1 MKFLKHKIFFVFAVL
16 LLESMVSFAQGT
28 WTYSYALHNRRL
40 NSLSITDYS
49 HLCMVGGNKTND
61 SIQSIYTSSD
71 AGNNFAI
78 VTDLVS
84 PWVKSVVF
92 TSSNTGITV
101 GDYGKIL
108 KTTDGGYTWNT
119 IALNGIAGQR
129 HYNSVFFTDESTG
142 YAAGGIQ
149 LNDSAS
155 TIIKTIDGGETWTVL
170 KDNPGY
176 WFTSVHFP
184 GSMTGYAVGDHG
196 IFFKT
201 IDGGNNWTQKTISGV
216 TGSRDYTAVFFTN
229 NNTGFIVGGNLTNDS
244 IQTILKTN
252 DGGNTWSVIRDNISP
267 MLNDI
272 FFYSSSDGY
281 AVGNNGT
288 VLHSTDAGNTWHDE
302 VIPGNK
308 PFFNFNA
315 VRFLNPNYG
324 YIVGNAGI
332 IFRYLEGSGQG
343 PIVQT
348 RPATNVNLTSAQLNA
363 EINANSYPTVVVFE
377 YGTTTS
383 YGNLISGVPD
393 SVFGLAVNATKAVL
407 YGLNPNTIY
416 HYRAKASNLMANS
429 YGQDFQFFTG
439 NPTIPN
445 FNFEIWDTNSMEIP
459 DSVTMFGGQITKAP
473 AACNG
478 NFAVKLESNATYDSP
493 GFILLGTTV
502 DGLSFS
508 GGFPFN
514 ARPDSIIAC
523 MEYDI
528 IPNDTALIVLILKKN
543 GIVIS
548 NNFFE
553 IYGSSAGNFQEL
565 TFPITYTA
573 SETPDSIIFAAV
585 TTDIRHITQLLLG
598 SYLTL
603 DNLHFSGTT
612 ESIPNYDFEIWKN
625 FEHITL
631 NSWSYEGKTK
641 IKEFDQE
648 LPVILSNDAHSG
660 NYAAMVRNI
669 ISPPDTV
676 SGNLYSSNT
685 DHQSFSI
692 NYKPNSLNGFYKFYP
707 ENGDSLYINISIL
720 SGTDWIG
727 SGTFKTGD
735 TVSDY
740 TPFTAA
746 IAYNQAV
753 TPDSAYINIQVSKN
767 NMPLG
772 NSYALIDDFNFDGF
786 LADVEENPMVK
797 PANADLEFNIYP
809 NPFSNNATISFT
821 LDQPEQVQIRLYDIS
836 GNDILTIA
844 NKNFGE
850 GDHDISFSGAGL
862 QKGFYICMITTDKTT
877 YSKKIIVY

>member
-1 MKFLKHKIFFVFAVL
+1 MKFLKHKFFFVIAVL

-28 WTYSYALHNRRL
+28 WTYSYALHNRKL
-40 NSLSITDYS
+40 NSLFITDYN
-49 HLCMVGGNKTND
+49 HLCIVGGNKNND

-71 AGNNFAI
+71 AGSNFTI

-84 PWVKSVVF
+84 PWVKSVFF
-92 TSSNTGITV
+92 TSCNTGITA

-108 KTTDGGYTWNT
+108 KTTDGGYDWNT
-119 IALNGIAGQR
+119 IALSGVMSQR
-129 HYNSVFFTDESTG
+129 HYNSVFFMDALTG
-142 YAAGGIQ
+142 FAAGGIKIY
-149 LNDSAS
+149 DSVS
-155 TIIKTIDGGETWTVL
+155 TIIKTNDGGETWTVS

-184 GSMTGYAVGDHG
+184 GTLTGYAVGDHG
-196 IFFKT
+196 VFFKT
-201 IDGGNNWTQKTISGV
+201 IDGGDNWTQKTISGIA
-216 TGSRDYTAVFFTN
+216 GSRDYTSVFFIN

-244 IQTILKTN
+244 IQTILKTT

-267 MLNDI
+267 MLNDV
-272 FFYSSSDGY
+272 FFYSSSEGY

-288 VLHSTDAGNTWHDE
+288 VLHSADTGNSWHDE
-302 VIPGNK
+302 LIPGNK

-348 RPATNVNLTSAQLNA
+348 RPATNVNLTSAKLNA
-363 EINANSYPTVVVFE
+363 EVDANSYPAGVVFE
-377 YGTTTS
+377 YGPTTS
-383 YGNLISGVPD
+383 YGNMISGVPD
-393 SVFGLAVNATKAVL
+393 SVFGAAANPINAEL
-407 YGLNPNTIY
+407 FGLDPNTIY
-416 HYRAKASNLMANS
+416 HYRAKASNLMATS

-439 NPTIPN
+439 NPSIPN

-459 DSVTMFGGQITKAP
+459 DSITMFGGQITKIP

-478 NFAVKLESNATYDSP
+478 NFAVKLLSDAAYDSP
-493 GFILLGTTV
+493 GFILLGTTD
-502 DGLSFS
+502 DGQSFS

-514 ARPDSIIAC
+514 VRPDSLIAC
-523 MEYDI
+523 IEYDI
-528 IPNDTALIVLILKKN
+528 IPNDTALIILILKKN
-543 GIVIS
+543 GVVIS

-553 IYGSSAGNFQEL
+553 IYGSSAGNFQDL
-565 TFPITYTA
+565 TFPISYTA
-573 SETPDSIIFAAV
+573 PDTPDSIIFAVV

-603 DNLHFSGTT
+603 DNLHFSGTA
-612 ESIPNYDFEIWKN
+612 ESIPNYDFENWKN

-641 IKEFDQE
+641 VKEFDQG
-648 LPVILSNDAHSG
+648 LPVILSTDAHSG
-660 NYAAMVRNI
+660 NYAALVRNI
-669 ISPPDTV
+669 ISSSDTV

-685 DHQSFSI
+685 NQHSFSI
-692 NYKPNSLNGFYKFYP
+692 NYEPNSLNGFYKFYP

-720 SGTDWIG
+720 SGTNWIG

-735 TVSDY
+735 TASDY
-740 TPFTAA
+740 TPFTAE
-746 IAYNQAV
+746 IAYNQPL
-753 TPDSAYINIQVSKN
+753 TPDSAYINIQVSKDN
-767 NMPLG
+767 KPLG
-772 NSYALIDDFNFDGF
+772 NSFALIDDFNFDGF
-786 LADVEENPMVK
+786 LAQIEENKFVK
-797 PANADLEFNIYP
+797 PDNPDFDFEIYP
-809 NPFSNNATISFT
+809 NPFSSNATISFT
-821 LDQPEQVQIRLYDIS
+821 LDQPEQVQIRLYDLS

-844 NKNFGE
+844 SKNFGD

-877 YSKKIIVY
+877 YSKKIIVN